1 MKITIEVKETN
12 WNDSTRYRIDQLA
25 KKLQQEIH
33 IQTPSECE
41 FPILTINETIPNQ
54 QIY

>member
-12 WNDSTRYRIDQLA
+12 WNASTKYRVEQLA

-33 IQTPSECE
+33 IQTPEGCE
-41 FPILTINETIPNQ
+41 FPVITIDDKTPQ
-54 QIY
+54 QVY